1 MEITVRIFDEHGN
14 TIEDSDL
21 VEDAIQLFFD
31 KCGERAISIEAGIE
45 KLQWAII
52 ELADRL
58 ERQEN

>member
-1 MEITVRIFDEHGN
+1 
-14 TIEDSDL
+14 L

-45 KLQWAII
+45 KLQWVSDLMVVDHKAII